1 MEKRS
6 AADSHVGLI
15 WAHLKAGGGGKIEQI
30 IESSIDPGQPQAEEM
45 IESILAPAHTNP
57 LEALLDEPFAG
68 ALYFDNGTL
77 AESSSR
83 RSGGP

>member
-6 AADSHVGLI
+6 AADSYVGLI
-15 WAHLKAGGGGKIEQI
+15 
-30 IESSIDPGQPQAEEM
+30 
-45 IESILAPAHTNP
+45 
-57 LEALLDEPFAG
+57 ALLDEPFAG